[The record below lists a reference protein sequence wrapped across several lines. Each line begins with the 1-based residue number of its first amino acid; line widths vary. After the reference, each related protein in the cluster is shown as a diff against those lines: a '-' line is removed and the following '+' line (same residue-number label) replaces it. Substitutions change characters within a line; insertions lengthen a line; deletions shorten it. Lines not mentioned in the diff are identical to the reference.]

1 MADLVKKAVYYK
13 IETSNRVGEGAKI
26 LNGLKEAKVNLLA
39 FTGFPRR
46 RKTQMDFVPEN
57 PAAFTRAAKK
67 MGLTISGRKTCYL
80 IEGRDREGAIADTLN
95 KLSEG
100 GINVTALNAI
110 VAGKGRYG
118 AILWVKKED
127 VRKASRILGAQ

>member
-1 MADLVKKAVYYK
+1 
-13 IETSNRVGEGAKI
+13 
-26 LNGLKEAKVNLLA
+26 
-39 FTGFPRR
+39 
-46 RKTQMDFVPEN
+46 MDFVPEN

-80 IEGRDREGAIADTLN
+80 IKGRDREGAIADTLN